1 MLCDGRPELTSCQ
14 PPLSAADAAFID
26 DLAQNRC
33 RTLLSIDDT
42 YIAILDAIKE
52 MGELEKTCA
61 LTDTF
66 RFILMMTCRVWAVLS
81 FCFVAADVL
90 VTSDHGFNL
99 GHHMLVQAKMLFC
112 APPNPTLLVRA
123 MSCLV

>member
-1 MLCDGRPELTSCQ
+1 MVCDGRPELTSCQ

-42 YIAILDAIKE
+42 YIAILDAIKD

-66 RFILMMTCRVWAVLS
+66 RCILTMTC
-81 FCFVAADVL
+81 
-90 VTSDHGFNL
+90 
-99 GHHMLVQAKMLFC
+99 
-112 APPNPTLLVRA
+112 
-123 MSCLV
+123 

>member
-42 YIAILDAIKE
+42 YIAILDAIKD

-66 RFILMMTCRVWAVLS
+66 RFILTMTCRVWAVLR
-81 FCFVAADVL
+81 FGFVRQ
-90 VTSDHGFNL
+90 
-99 GHHMLVQAKMLFC
+99 MC
-112 APPNPTLLVRA
+112 W
-123 MSCLV
+123 